1 MKASGHS
8 GRCALTALPGD
19 FYLRVPLVD
28 PRGVLSLID
37 EPMVMVDG
45 LEPDHFPGLDILE
58 PEEADVGAFPI
69 EVRTVLALE
78 KEQLT
83 PWLTELCSVTTEAR
97 GLSQEM
103 SDDDI
108 AGVLYWGEEARWRL
122 RRICIGRYSRFEEL
136 ADTSE
141 LDSLGAFRDWLL
153 VQGNQTFAFTCFTNG
168 WGEYNTTDA
177 AGMLDFLQ
185 RWLSIYAD
193 LVQMQQ
199 PEAMIAPPI
208 IDRKALAKALAEL
221 TARGRGQQRWEW
233 ELAPR

>member
-1 MKASGHS
+1 MSALH
-8 GRCALTALPGD
+8 CALTALPGD

-28 PRGVLSLID
+28 PRGVLSLIG

-45 LEPDHFPGLDILE
+45 LDPDDFPGLDLLE
-58 PEEADVGAFPI
+58 PEETHEGRFLI

-83 PWLTELCSVTTEAR
+83 PWLADLCATSAAAA
-97 GLSQEM
+97 GLTQSM

-108 AGVLYWGEEARWRL
+108 AGVLYWGEDARWRL

-141 LDSLGAFRDWLL
+141 LDSYGAFRDWLL
-153 VQGNQTFAFTCFTNG
+153 VQGNQAFAFTCFNNG

-177 AGMLDFLQ
+177 GVLLDFLQ
-185 RWLSIYAD
+185 RWLNVYAD
-193 LVQMQQ
+193 IAQMQR
-199 PEAMIAPPI
+199 PDEMIVPPMP
-208 IDRKALAKALAEL
+208 DRKGLAKSLADL

-233 ELAPR
+233 AM